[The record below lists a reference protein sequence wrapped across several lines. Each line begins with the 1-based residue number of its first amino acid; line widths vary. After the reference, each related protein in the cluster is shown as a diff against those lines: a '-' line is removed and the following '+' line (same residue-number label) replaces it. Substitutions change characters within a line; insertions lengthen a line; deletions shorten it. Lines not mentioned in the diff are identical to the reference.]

1 MQFFSQGN
9 LVVDFSD
16 ILIRKAYGFIHRR
29 EGDLKGSK
37 LWEIAPFLVEVALGK
52 RKADLLVRNA
62 KLVNVYSKEIVE
74 DVDIAVFRDRVAY
87 VGNDGGHTLG
97 NKTIILDV
105 ANRFIAPGL
114 IDAHAHIAE
123 SYATPTEL
131 AKQAALY
138 GTTTII
144 SEVISLVT
152 VLGLDGFKLFLDEVS
167 RLPIRGYSLV
177 PLAAPQDPSFE
188 TTRSLSQE
196 EVTEILKMDEVVGLG
211 EAVSWPRILEG
222 DPEYLRKFASAYS
235 LKKRVEGHLAGAKE
249 RKLVASVAS
258 GISSCHESVSFD
270 EVKARLSLGLYVMLR
285 EGSIRRELINIV
297 PQLSQGKNDS
307 RRIILV
313 SDSLDPSDLA
323 TFGYMDHILRRAIEL
338 GLDPVEAV
346 QMVTLNPSEHFALS
360 DDIGGIAPGRFAD
373 MVVLDDLRRV
383 KIWMTLCGGKIVS
396 KDGKLLSQFPR
407 YIYPPSTLNTM
418 LLSKELSASDFALK
432 VPSRKIS
439 HGKAKAVC
447 AKIENETITK
457 QMLVDLPVRENG
469 FLELED
475 DVWKVYV
482 FDRHWASG
490 QSAAGL
496 IKGFGVQ
503 VGAIA
508 TTFNFDEY
516 NLLVAG
522 GSDFDMAIAANE
534 VIQSKG
540 GIAVVDHQ
548 KILLSLPMKL
558 AGVISVEPFK
568 QLEKKYRHLNE
579 LLIRY
584 GSPFEKPLNP
594 LVFLT
599 FVTLPEIRFT
609 HRGIVDVKNRAFTEL
624 FS

>member
-1 MQFFSQGN
+1 
-9 LVVDFSD
+9 
-16 ILIRKAYGFIHRR
+16 
-29 EGDLKGSK
+29 LKRSK
-37 LWEIAPFLVEVALGK
+37 LSEIAPFLVEVALGK
-52 RKADLLVRNA
+52 RKADLLIRNA
-62 KLVNVYSKEIVE
+62 TLVNVYSKEIVD

-87 VGNDGGHTLG
+87 VGNDGGHALG

-105 ANRFIAPGL
+105 ANRFVAPGL

-131 AKQAALY
+131 TKQAALY

-144 SEVISLVT
+144 SEVISLVN

-167 RLPIRGYSLV
+167 RLPIRVYSLV

-196 EVTEILKMDEVVGLG
+196 EVTKILKLDDVVGLG

-222 DPEYLRKFASAYS
+222 DPEYFRKFASAYA

-249 RKLVASVAS
+249 RKLVASIAS
-258 GISSCHESVSFD
+258 GISSCHESISFA
-270 EVKARLSLGLYVMLR
+270 EVIARLSLGLYVMLR

-313 SDSLDPSDLA
+313 SDSLDPSDLV

-360 DDIGGIAPGRFAD
+360 DDIGGIAPSKFAD
-373 MVVLDDLRRV
+373 MVVLDDLKRV

-396 KDGKLLSQFPR
+396 KEGKIIPQIPR

-418 LLSKELSASDFALK
+418 RVSKELSASDFAVK
-432 VPSRKIS
+432 VPNKKIS
-439 HGKAKAVC
+439 HGKVKALC

-457 QMLVDLPVRENG
+457 QMLVELPVRENG
-469 FLELED
+469 VLKLED
-475 DVWKVYV
+475 DVWKVSV
-482 FDRHWASG
+482 FDRYWASG

-548 KILLSLPMKL
+548 EILLSLPMKL

-579 LLIRY
+579 LLRRC

-609 HRGIVDVKNRAFTEL
+609 HRGIVDVKKRAFTKL

>member
-1 MQFFSQGN
+1 M
-9 LVVDFSD
+9 
-16 ILIRKAYGFIHRR
+16 
-29 EGDLKGSK
+29 KGSK
-37 LWEIAPFLVEVALGK
+37 LSEIAPFLVEVALGK
-52 RKADLLVRNA
+52 RKADLLIRNA
-62 KLVNVYSKEIVE
+62 TLVNIYSKEIVE
-74 DVDIAVFRDRVAY
+74 NVDIAVFRDRVAY
-87 VGNDGGHTLG
+87 VGNDGGPAIG

-105 ANRFIAPGL
+105 KNRFVAPGF

-131 AKQAALY
+131 TKQAALY

-152 VLGLDGFKLFLDEVS
+152 VLGLEGFKLFLDEVS

-196 EVTEILKMDEVVGLG
+196 EVTEILRLDEVVGLG

-222 DPEYLRKFASAYS
+222 DPEYFRKFASAYT

-249 RKLVASVAS
+249 HKLVASVAS
-258 GISSCHESVSFD
+258 GISSCHESISFA
-270 EVKARLSLGLYVMLR
+270 EVTARLSLGLYVMLR

-307 RRIILV
+307 RRVILV

-346 QMVTLNPSEHFALS
+346 QMVTLNPAEHFALS

-373 MVVLDDLRRV
+373 MVVLDDLKRV
-383 KIWMTLCGGKIVS
+383 KIWMTLCGGTIVS
-396 KDGKLLSQFPR
+396 KEGKLIPHVPC
-407 YIYPPSTLNTM
+407 YIYPPSSLDTM
-418 LLSKELSASDFALK
+418 YVSKEFSAADFAVK
-432 VPSRKIS
+432 VPNKKIS
-439 HGKAKAVC
+439 HGKVKTLC
-447 AKIENETITK
+447 ARIENETITK
-457 QMLVDLPVRENG
+457 QILVEMPVREDG
-469 FLELED
+469 VLELED
-475 DVWKVYV
+475 DVWKVSV
-482 FDRHWASG
+482 VDRHWASG
-490 QSAAGL
+490 QSATGL
-496 IKGFGVQ
+496 IKGFEVQ

-522 GSDFDMAIAANE
+522 GSDSDMAIAANE

-558 AGVISVEPFK
+558 AGVISIEPFK
-568 QLEKKYRHLNE
+568 QLERKYRTLNE
-579 LLIRY
+579 LLKSH

-609 HRGIVDVKNRAFTEL
+609 HRGIVDVKNRAFMQL